1 MSYRNR
7 RAGELAR
14 SILDAIMRA
23 GDELVVL
30 GRTDSIKALEKGVL
44 A

>member
-1 MSYRNR
+1 MEFNP
-7 RAGELAR
+7 APE
-14 SILDAIMRA
+14 AIMRA

-30 GRTDSIKALEKGVL
+30 GTTESVKALEKGVV